1 MSQKNKLQT
10 KITQKRIEQIR
21 NRMTSIT
28 NGSLAWK

>member
-10 KITQKRIEQIR
+10 KLTQKRIEQIR
-21 NRMTSIT
+21 NRMASIA